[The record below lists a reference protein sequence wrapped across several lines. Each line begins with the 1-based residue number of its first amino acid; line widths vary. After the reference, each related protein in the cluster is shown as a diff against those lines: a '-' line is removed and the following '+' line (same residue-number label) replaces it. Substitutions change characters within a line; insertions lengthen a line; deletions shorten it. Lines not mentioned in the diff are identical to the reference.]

1 MSIYLAIIKRDLS
14 LAMRSINQVLN
25 PLLFFVMTI
34 ALFPLGIGP
43 EKSSLELIAPG
54 IIWIAAL
61 LATLL
66 TLDAMFRS
74 DYEDGSLDLMLTNQ
88 EPLAALVLSKVFV
101 HWLLTG
107 LPVILIS
114 PVVCYL
120 LYMDWGSTKLLMIT
134 LLIGTP
140 ILSLIGS
147 IHMALTVGLGRGN
160 LLLTILTIPFYVPV
174 LIFSTMI
181 IDLAKNQLAISG
193 HIQLMIAFL
202 LLALALAPLATAM
215 ALRISNE

>member
-1 MSIYLAIIKRDLS
+1 MNVYWSIIQRDLM
-14 LAMRSINQVLN
+14 LAMRSFNQVLN

-34 ALFPLGIGP
+34 SLFPLGVGP
-43 EKSSLELIAPG
+43 EKATLQLIAPG

-66 TLDAMFRS
+66 TLDAVFRT
-74 DYEDGSLDLMLTNQ
+74 DYEDGSLDLMLLNQ
-88 EPLAALVLSKVFV
+88 EPLPVIVLSKIFA

-107 LPVILIS
+107 LPLIIIS
-114 PVVCYL
+114 PITCYL
-120 LYMDWGSTKLLMIT
+120 LYMDWASTKLLILT

-181 IDLAKNQLAISG
+181 IDLANNELPIFG
-193 HIQLMIAFL
+193 HLQLMVAML
-202 LLALALAPLATAM
+202 LMALALAPLATAM
-215 ALRISNE
+215 ALRISTE